1 MKSTAAD
8 LENVA
13 TRALAVAKTA
23 TINRQFLSPAEAERL
38 TGISRWTWRS
48 KAYSGVIAS
57 SKVGRRLLLPIA
69 EIDRI
74 IEEGARPRVPSTEND
89 ATGDAGRW
97 MTMTKAHVGQLESLD
112 TADER
117 PR

>member
-1 MKSTAAD
+1 MAMKDTAAD

-13 TRALAVAKTA
+13 TRALAAAKPA
-23 TINRQFLSPAEAERL
+23 AINRQFLSPVEAETL

-48 KAYSGVIAS
+48 KAYSGEIAS

-74 IEEGARPRVPSTEND
+74 IAEGARLPRTTPQREVKQRTAVTQRVAP
-89 ATGDAGRW
+89 AGDGR
-97 MTMTKAHVGQLESLD
+97 
-112 TADER
+112 
-117 PR
+117 